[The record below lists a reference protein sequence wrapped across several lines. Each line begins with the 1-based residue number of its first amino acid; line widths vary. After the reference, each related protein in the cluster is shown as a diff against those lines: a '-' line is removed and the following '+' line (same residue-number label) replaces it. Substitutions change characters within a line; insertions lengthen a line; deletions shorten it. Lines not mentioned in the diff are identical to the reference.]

1 MIDFSLLKKN
11 HKLIIN
17 EKLLEIQ
24 LSGKEIL
31 FHDWEKGEGAC
42 SHHHNELDLLFNK
55 QDYKTVFIHEE
66 GLFIIMNYIY

>member
-1 MIDFSLLKKN
+1 MSHQRKSYNGYFHNMICSYMIDFSLLKKN

-42 SHHHNELDLLFNK
+42 THHHNE
-55 QDYKTVFIHEE
+55 
-66 GLFIIMNYIY
+66 